1 MDLGSIFTSSARGS
15 CTRLA
20 IEAALLCPTS
30 KLGNS
35 SVASLL
41 AEYKLLQISFRYAT
55 NHETTCFDYN
65 SSYIRLR
72 SSVVSNRSLY
82 RKLQYPRSE
91 IPVSRLGNSS
101 ISPRKRQCPALG
113 TPVPS
118 LETVISSADTHYSCK
133 HKDYRPTLG
142 VADKVSATHLQQV
155 SATL

>member
-1 MDLGSIFTSSARGS
+1 MSYGVHNMHCGTFFCIT
-15 CTRLA
+15 
-20 IEAALLCPTS
+20 
-30 KLGNS
+30 
-35 SVASLL
+35 SLL
-41 AEYKLLQISFRYAT
+41 AECKLLQISFRYAI
-55 NHETTCFDYN
+55 NHETTCFNYN

>member
-1 MDLGSIFTSSARGS
+1 MSYGVHNMHCGTFFCIT
-15 CTRLA
+15 
-20 IEAALLCPTS
+20 
-30 KLGNS
+30 
-35 SVASLL
+35 SLL

-118 LETVISSADTHYSCK
+118 LETVISSTDTHYSCK